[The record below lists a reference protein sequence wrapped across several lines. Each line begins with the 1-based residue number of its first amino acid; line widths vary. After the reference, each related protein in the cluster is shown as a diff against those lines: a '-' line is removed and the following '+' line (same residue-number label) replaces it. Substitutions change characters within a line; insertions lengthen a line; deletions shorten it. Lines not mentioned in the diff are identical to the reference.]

1 MEQVLKTDERFYH
14 GAPHRY
20 FGVYEAKVPGG
31 SIKKSGESFD
41 RALKLSPDYLNTYVL
56 KAKFYATKTQD
67 EELFNQLLNHVIKAD
82 AKKVAG
88 LEVENANAQRIAK
101 KMLERAEEFF

>member
-1 MEQVLKTDERFYH
+1 VKKEGLPSLYWYAMNFGKWSLIQGITTTLGNKNRIKSTMEQVLKTDERFYH

-41 RALKLSPDYLNTYVL
+41 RALELSPDYLDTYVL
-56 KAKFYATKTQD
+56 KAEFYAAKTQD
-67 EELFNQLLNHVIKAD
+67 EELFN
-82 AKKVAG
+82 
-88 LEVENANAQRIAK
+88 
-101 KMLERAEEFF
+101 